1 MGDEAAGVVAVIL
14 DVVIHMDAVSRQAWS
29 GPPDAR
35 PLTELGRRQA
45 EHIAGVLA
53 ADGVDGLFSSV
64 ANRCRQSLEPLS
76 ALTSLPIVAAPD
88 FRDTAGYR
96 APAGWEAP
104 EGAAAHPLGGALAA
118 GSASRGLKRIEAAVG
133 DGRGVLCSYGD
144 IVPALLAFLAGAH
157 DLTVPGRSAF
167 NEKGVVFRITV
178 ERDVVA
184 VTSAAPP
191 PGFPT

>member
-1 MGDEAAGVVAVIL
+1 MGDEAAGAAAMIL
-14 DVVIHMDAVSRQAWS
+14 DVVIHMDAVGRQAWS

-45 EHIAGVLA
+45 ELMAGVLE
-53 ADGVDGLFSSV
+53 ADGVDGLFTSV
-64 ANRCRQSLEPLS
+64 AERCRQSLEPLS
-76 ALTSLPIVAAPD
+76 ALTSLPIVVVED

-96 APAGWEAP
+96 APAGWESA
-104 EGAAAHPLGGALAA
+104 EGPAAHPLGGALAA
-118 GSASRGLKRIEAAVG
+118 GSASRGLKRIQEAVG

-144 IVPALLAFLAGAH
+144 IVPALLAYLAGAH
-157 DLTVPGRSAF
+157 DLTMPRRGAF

-178 ERDVVA
+178 EGDVVA

>member
-1 MGDEAAGVVAVIL
+1 MIL

-29 GPPDAR
+29 GAPDAR

-45 EHIAGVLA
+45 EHIAGVLE
-53 ADGVDGLFSSV
+53 ADGVDGIFTSV
-64 ANRCRQSLEPLS
+64 AERCRQSLEPLS
-76 ALTSLPIVAAPD
+76 ALTSLPVVVVED

-96 APAGWEAP
+96 APAGWESP

-118 GSASRGLKRIEAAVG
+118 GSAARGLKRIEAAVG

-144 IVPALLAFLAGAH
+144 IVPALLAFLAGAN
-157 DLTVPGRSAF
+157 DLTVPGRSEF

-178 ERDVVA
+178 EGEMVA
-184 VTSAAPP
+184 VTSTAPP
-191 PGFPT
+191 PGFPG